1 MKTVTTAAQM
11 LLRFTGLLALILGVL
26 FWTGNAGALVP
37 VHMLLGIVVVLSLW
51 TLAFL
56 GARAG
61 VNWGLVVLAVLW
73 GLLVAALGMVQVRLL
88 PGSLHWIVEVLHLLI
103 GLAAIGQG
111 EALGARIKRRQMAG
125 TSDEPRLASGGR

>member
-1 MKTVTTAAQM
+1 MKTTTTAAQM
-11 LLRFTGLLALILGVL
+11 LLRFAGLLALILGVL
-26 FWTGNAGALVP
+26 FWTGNAGTLVS

-73 GLLVAALGMVQVRLL
+73 GLLTVALGMVQVQLL
-88 PGSLHWIVEVLHLLI
+88 PDNLHWIIQILHLLI
-103 GLAAIGQG
+103 GVAAIGQG
-111 EALGARIKRRQMAG
+111 EALGARIKRRQTAG
-125 TSDEPRLASGGR
+125 ASGEPRLASGGR

>member
-73 GLLVAALGMVQVRLL
+73 GLLTAALGMVQVRLL

-111 EALGARIKRRQMAG
+111 EALGARIRRRQTAG
-125 TSDEPRLASGGR
+125 TSGEPRLASGGR

>member
-1 MKTVTTAAQM
+1 MKTASTAAQM
-11 LLRFTGLLALILGVL
+11 LLRFAGLLALILGVL
-26 FWTGNAGALVP
+26 FWTGNGGPLVP

-56 GARAG
+56 GTRAG

-73 GLLVAALGMVQVRLL
+73 GLLVVALGMVQRGLL
-88 PGSLHWIVEVLHLLI
+88 LGNLHWIVQALHLLI

-111 EALGARIKRRQMAG
+111 EALGARIKRRQTAG
-125 TSDEPRLASGGR
+125 TSGEPRLASGGR